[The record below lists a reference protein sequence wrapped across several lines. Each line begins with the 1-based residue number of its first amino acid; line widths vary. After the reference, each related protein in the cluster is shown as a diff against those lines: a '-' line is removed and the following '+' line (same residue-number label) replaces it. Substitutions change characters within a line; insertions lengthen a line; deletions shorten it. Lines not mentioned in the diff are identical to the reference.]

1 MPKES
6 PRRDVH
12 FLAFPRILFHAQSQ
26 FLERERI
33 QNIRIYT
40 SGLKVLDDFVEIA
53 KMLLGTIG
61 SLKKYF
67 PMG

>member
-1 MPKES
+1 M
-6 PRRDVH
+6 
-12 FLAFPRILFHAQSQ
+12 
-26 FLERERI
+26 ERERI

-67 PMG
+67 LMG